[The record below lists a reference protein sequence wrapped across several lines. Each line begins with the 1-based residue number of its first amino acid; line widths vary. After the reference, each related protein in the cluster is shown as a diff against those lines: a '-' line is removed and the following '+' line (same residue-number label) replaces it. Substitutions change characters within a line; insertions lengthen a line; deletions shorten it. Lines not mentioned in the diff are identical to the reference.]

1 MEALYVKIVGT
12 TEVLTRGERR
22 MLRVPHSVLA
32 SDVSEFRNQLS
43 SIRVKQQEV
52 GNVTWTWLQEVND
65 WEDME
70 LEYKNRF
77 RIKVGL
83 HVLGVL

>member
-1 MEALYVKIVGT
+1 MKIAGTNDALTVA
-12 TEVLTRGERR
+12 ERR
-22 MLRVPHSVLA
+22 MLRVPHNVLA
-32 SDVSEFRNQLS
+32 SDVSEFRDQLA
-43 SIRVKQQEV
+43 SIRVNQQVV

-77 RIKVGL
+77 RVKIGL
-83 HVLGVL
+83 HELGTLG